1 MESAFAAAWPGKDVP
16 AGKRRTSTK
25 IAKEA
30 TQCEGR
36 GRGGEVSERG
46 RVRERRK
53 N

>member
-30 TQCEGR
+30 TQCGCEEEGEGR
-36 GRGGEVSERG
+36 L
-46 RVRERRK
+46 VREGE
-53 N
+53 